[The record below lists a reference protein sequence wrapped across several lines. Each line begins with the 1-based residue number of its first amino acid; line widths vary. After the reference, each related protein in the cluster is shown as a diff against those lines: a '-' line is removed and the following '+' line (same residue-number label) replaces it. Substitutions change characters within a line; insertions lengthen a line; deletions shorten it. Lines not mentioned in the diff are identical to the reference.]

1 MICGAAL
8 PLPDPDNRPH
18 TEIPAR
24 GAVVN
29 EQIIHDLIYTVG
41 NYYARER
48 SATDVKTVVV
58 HPGPRAWK
66 TVSLLRFLNAETG
79 EMRGPELRAQTWKA
93 IPPEQGGGYD
103 FDRTDYHWHCEG
115 EHEIEGLRLLLNC
128 EFPAPGKYRLIKK
141 GSDFGRLLEELER
154 DEVAASDAAQLI
166 QLAAHTPELVRA
178 LASSESG
185 GLLAEAVELQRR
197 RDQLTEL
204 RRIVEDPNSNER
216 AHIHPQLKKMG
227 WIFGGRY
234 VGESTRKQLTTGDV
248 LDIPLLRADGSLHVV
263 ELKGANIPSLV
274 RRYRGPADPQEI
286 AGRYE
291 EVPLIVGTEVHEAVG
306 QTMNY
311 LCHLDEDR
319 DHILTKF
326 KIDVRRA
333 SATVLIGHPRFVSR
347 SFSADEIASTLRIH
361 NSHHA
366 RIEVMHYADL
376 IESAER
382 ALALADAPLDNREP
396 NPNAD
401 DDVVTHARP
410 MNKFDPWFDV
420 DENRDSSSIE
430 PPF

>member
-1 MICGAAL
+1 MS
-8 PLPDPDNRPH
+8 
-18 TEIPAR
+18 
-24 GAVVN
+24 

-66 TVSLLRFLNAETG
+66 TVSLLRFLNTETG

-115 EHEIEGLRLLLNC
+115 EHEIEALRLLLNC

-141 GSDFGRLLEELER
+141 GREFGCLMEELER
-154 DEVAASDAAQLI
+154 DEVAASDAARLI
-166 QLAAHTPELVRA
+166 QLAGRTPELVRA
-178 LASSESG
+178 LAASESG

-197 RDQLTEL
+197 RDQLAEL

-216 AHIHPQLKKMG
+216 AQIHPQLKKMG

-274 RRYRGPADPQEI
+274 RRYRGPVDPQEV
-286 AGRYE
+286 AGRCE

-333 SATVLIGHPRFVSR
+333 SATVLIGHPGFVSR
-347 SFSADEIASTLRIH
+347 SFSPDEIASTLRIH

-366 RIEVMHYADL
+366 RIEVMHYGDL

-382 ALALADAPLDNREP
+382 ALALADAPLDDPELNST
-396 NPNAD
+396 AD
-401 DDVVTHARP
+401 ADTVTSARP
-410 MNKFDPWFDV
+410 MNEFDPWFDV
-420 DENRDSSSIE
+420 SQSRDSFSIE

>member
-1 MICGAAL
+1 MS
-8 PLPDPDNRPH
+8 
-18 TEIPAR
+18 
-24 GAVVN
+24 

-41 NYYARER
+41 NRYARER

-66 TVSLLRFLNAETG
+66 TVSLLRFLNTETG

-115 EHEIEGLRLLLNC
+115 EHEIEALRLLLNR
-128 EFPAPGKYRLIKK
+128 EFPAAGRYRLVRK
-141 GSDFGRLLEELER
+141 GSEFGRLLEELER
-154 DEVAASDAAQLI
+154 DDVATSDVARLI
-166 QLAAHTPELVRA
+166 QLAGRTPELVRA
-178 LASSESG
+178 LAASQSG

-197 RDQLTEL
+197 RDQLAEL
-204 RRIVEDPNSNER
+204 RRIVEDSSSRER
-216 AHIHPQLKKMG
+216 AHIHPQLKMMG

-263 ELKGANIPSLV
+263 ELKGANIPNLV
-274 RRYRGPADPQEI
+274 RQYRGPGDPPEV
-286 AGRYE
+286 AGQHE
-291 EVPLIVGTEVHEAVG
+291 ELPLIVGAEVHEAVG
-306 QTMNY
+306 QAMNY

-333 SATVLIGHPRFVSR
+333 SATVLIGHPRFVPK
-347 SFSADEIASTLRIH
+347 FSTDEIASTLRIH

-366 RIEVMHYADL
+366 RIEVMHYGDL

-382 ALALADAPLDNREP
+382 ALALADAPLDDPEP
-396 NPNAD
+396 DAEAD
-401 DDVVTHARP
+401 HNTITSARP
-410 MNKFDPWFDV
+410 INEFDPWVDV
-420 DENRDSSSIE
+420 DESRDPFSSK